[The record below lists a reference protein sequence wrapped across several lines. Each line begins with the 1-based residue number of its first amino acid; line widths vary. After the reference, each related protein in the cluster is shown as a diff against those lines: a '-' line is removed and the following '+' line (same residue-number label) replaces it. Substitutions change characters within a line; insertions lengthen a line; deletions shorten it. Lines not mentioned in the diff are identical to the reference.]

1 MAFNIL
7 TLEIKFIIGIFVC
20 RPQTSRIKKFRI
32 TKLHSIRL
40 TTMRRIIANLTP
52 IVTVI
57 IRLIQNGN
65 AI

>member
-1 MAFNIL
+1 MQATDVKNKAIIL
-7 TLEIKFIIGIFVC
+7 
-20 RPQTSRIKKFRI
+20 KFRI
-32 TKLHSIRL
+32 TELHSIRL